1 MINNEHLVDRYG
13 MQNVSAITVAD
24 LGEEVDGLAGVPQ
37 TADNA
42 CPMAEHPQTTATG
55 SSPEGEEGPNLRLAG
70 TPAGEPSEQEQK
82 MLQLRKEMVL
92 VLSAIEQDAG
102 MIGERLAR
110 SGRIDPIQ
118 EVTGVSALDSATRN
132 AEGLIQA
139 IDAMLLDVAGEVAL
153 HS

>member
-1 MINNEHLVDRYG
+1 
-13 MQNVSAITVAD
+13 MQNVSVIKV
-24 LGEEVDGLAGVPQ
+24 GEFGEDVDGLAEAPH
-37 TADNA
+37 TAENA
-42 CPMAEHPQTTATG
+42 CLMAEHPQTNATG
-55 SSPEGEEGPNLRLAG
+55 TSPDGEQGPNLRLAG

-82 MLQLRKEMVL
+82 MLQLRKQMVL
-92 VLSAIEQDAG
+92 VLSTIEQDAG

-110 SGRIDPIQ
+110 SGRIDPIR
-118 EVTGVSALDSATRN
+118 EVTGVSALDAATRN

>member
-1 MINNEHLVDRYG
+1 
-13 MQNVSAITVAD
+13 MQNVSAIKVGD
-24 LGEEVDGLAGVPQ
+24 VGEEVAGLAGVPR

-42 CPMAEHPQTTATG
+42 CAMAEHPQTTSTG
-55 SSPEGEEGPNLRLAG
+55 SSPEKKQVPNLRLAG

-92 VLSAIEQDAG
+92 ALSTIEQDAG

-110 SGRIDPIQ
+110 SGRIDPMR
-118 EVTGVSALDSATRN
+118 EVTGVSALDSATRD
-132 AEGLIQA
+132 AEGLIHA
-139 IDAMLLDVAGEVAL
+139 IDDMLLEVAAGVSL